1 MYSVGSMSNH
11 GNRFVWFAS
20 SPFDQWIRSYD
31 SANVMLGAALRM
43 SANISQHYFFSAGY
57 VYSE

>member
-31 SANVMLGAALRM
+31 SANVMLGAE
-43 SANISQHYFFSAGY
+43 NISQHYFFSAGY
-57 VYSE
+57 V